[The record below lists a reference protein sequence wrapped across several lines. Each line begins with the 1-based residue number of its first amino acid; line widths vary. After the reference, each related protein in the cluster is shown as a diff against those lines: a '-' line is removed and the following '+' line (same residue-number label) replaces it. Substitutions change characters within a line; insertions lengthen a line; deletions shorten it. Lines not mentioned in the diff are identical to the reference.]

1 LRESD
6 RNYVKESV
14 CRMIIKSFGKRKS
27 KDTDTAGGPLSA
39 IAGQDGPGEQ
49 GKLEFSELVDPLIAI
64 MSRPQDN
71 GVKLTSLSIMA
82 LVGMCNQSED
92 IKGIFL

>member
-1 LRESD
+1 
-6 RNYVKESV
+6 
-14 CRMIIKSFGKRKS
+14 MIIKSFGKRKS